1 MERQNPESRLLDS
14 RSGPLITQGG
24 KLYRC
29 GVCRI
34 CGCTDA
40 NPCRDE
46 LVDLTCCWIDAD
58 HTLCDNLQCIAAVP
72 LGDLELMIAA
82 EEAK

>member
-1 MERQNPESRLLDS
+1 MGLEHPDSRLFHS
-14 RSGPLITQGG
+14 RSGALITQGG
-24 KLYRC
+24 KVYRC

-46 LVDLTCCWIDAD
+46 LVDLRCCWIDAD